1 MYTSCLYI
9 WCTRHILKV
18 HFKSS
23 YILFSLSVLAL
34 FFSPNGVCLSF
45 VRMEKLTITNVKL
58 LLVMNLMACL
68 WLGKPKQKF
77 WVHLI
82 VDLWVESHFNSASN
96 TTPGCFLVV
105 AYFKMFANVSNYWGC
120 LYSPNAALSAV
131 VLKLSYKR
139 VCFRTSRGLNMWTKE
154 SAVDRVDKWPVFMM
168 HQTCSQGTF
177 KNIHYFSSSSALFFN
192 LHVPV
197 FFLFGME
204 RSTILNVWILPVWKG
219 MACLWQWRAIS
230 NAFPLIQMSVCL

>member
-1 MYTSCLYI
+1 MTGKTKTEVLSSFDCWPVSRISLQLCIKHYSWMLFGCCLFQNVCKCFQLLRMFVQPQCSI
-9 WCTRHILKV
+9 VC
-18 HFKSS
+18 SS
-23 YILFSLSVLAL
+23 I
-34 FFSPNGVCLSF
+34 
-45 VRMEKLTITNVKL
+45 K
-58 LLVMNLMACL
+58 
-68 WLGKPKQKF
+68 
-77 WVHLI
+77 
-82 VDLWVESHFNSASN
+82 
-96 TTPGCFLVV
+96 TTVV
-105 AYFKMFANVSNYWGC
+105 
-120 LYSPNAALSAV
+120 
-131 VLKLSYKR
+131 SYKR